1 MKIGVVGSINIDL
14 VIKTSRIPKR
24 GETLIGES
32 ISKFSGGKGA
42 NQAVAIS
49 RLGESVTIFGCVG
62 KDQYGKYLLENLKSE
77 NVNVSHVK
85 EIEEVESGMAIIMVS
100 ENDNSII
107 VLPGANE
114 YVDKKYIDS
123 IIDEILKC
131 DLIIMQNEIPM
142 DTFEYVVEICYQNQ
156 LKVILNPAP
165 AKKIS
170 SELISKISYLT
181 PNEHEIKL
189 IFENDD
195 VEDILKTYSEKV
207 IMTEG
212 DKGVK
217 FAINSSEVIS
227 VASRKS
233 KVVDTTGAGD
243 TFNGAFCVG
252 LGKGKGLIECIRFAN
267 IAAGLSTEKFGAQ
280 SGMPYLNDVL
290 SELDGN

>member
-142 DTFEYVVEICYQNQ
+142 DTVEYVVEICYQNQ

-189 IFENDD
+189 IFENDN
-195 VEDILKTYSEKV
+195 VEDILKNYSEKV

-217 FAINSSEVIS
+217 FAINSSEVIN

-233 KVVDTTGAGD
+233 NVVDTTGAGD

-252 LGKGKGLIECIRFAN
+252 LVKGKSLIECIKFAN

-290 SELDGN
+290 SELDVN